1 MHAVE
6 VVKQQNLRVALAAI
20 ARLRS
25 LAGLTD
31 FDNDDVTGTLTFSD
45 QSSTVD
51 SSHLRHNVTLEFI

>member
-31 FDNDDVTGTLTFSD
+31 FDNDDVTGTLTVSD
-45 QSSTVD
+45 KAQ
-51 SSHLRHNVTLEFI
+51 RYIEVTYGTT